1 MMFMLIYRLGFEL
14 YVWFDDK
21 IYIERYYE
29 YCLRNTNRY
38 NYSGDRSVS
47 IDII

>member
-21 IYIERYYE
+21 IYIERYY
-29 YCLRNTNRY
+29 
-38 NYSGDRSVS
+38 
-47 IDII
+47 DIVCAIQTGIIIAATVL